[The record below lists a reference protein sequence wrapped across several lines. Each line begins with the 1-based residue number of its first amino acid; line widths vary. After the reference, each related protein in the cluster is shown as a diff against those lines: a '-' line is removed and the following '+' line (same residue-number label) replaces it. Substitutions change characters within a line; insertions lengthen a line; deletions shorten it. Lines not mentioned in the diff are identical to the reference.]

1 MLEASR
7 FVRSYVFGLRF
18 RVEGLGFRVI
28 DLRAISGS
36 CAMEAQHSLLELF
49 SWPVFDQL

>member
-1 MLEASR
+1 MLEDSR
-7 FVRSYVFGLRF
+7 FVRSYVF
-18 RVEGLGFRVI
+18 GLGFRVI

-36 CAMEAQHSLLELF
+36 CSMEAQHSLLELF